1 MTEYKSTHV
10 SSRTLRGESHPMM
23 VVSGRV
29 DNLGKISIGFGNS
42 MSLRVNYSDAQ
53 EIMNLIGE
61 CTHLIKEQG
70 LENKCDFPV
79 CDAERELREQRHRAR
94 RSAMEV
100 PSMGSP
106 AVNVKEASESQRVD
120 PFDSVKEIAND
131 PVEW

>member
-1 MTEYKSTHV
+1 
-10 SSRTLRGESHPMM
+10 MM